1 MNSSV
6 TDVLSFRL
14 QSLIFILL
22 VSLGLLTGCYSSRW
36 EKFDETMKSQIGTKN
51 RDHYIAQWGPPSKRA
66 TFDNG
71 GEVLTWEWQGHARNQ
86 HGGHSQGW
94 QKTLIFSPNGLLK
107 DYKWDYWG
115 MPLVDLAR

>member
-14 QSLIFILL
+14 QSLIFTLL
-22 VSLGLLTGCYSSRW
+22 ISFNLLTGCYSSRW

-66 TFDNG
+66 TLDNG
-71 GEVLTWEWQGHARNQ
+71 GEVLTWEWQGYAHNQ
-86 HGGHSQGW
+86 HGGRSQGW
-94 QKTLIFSPNGLLK
+94 RKTLIFSRNGLLN

-115 MPLVDLAR
+115 MPLVDLSR